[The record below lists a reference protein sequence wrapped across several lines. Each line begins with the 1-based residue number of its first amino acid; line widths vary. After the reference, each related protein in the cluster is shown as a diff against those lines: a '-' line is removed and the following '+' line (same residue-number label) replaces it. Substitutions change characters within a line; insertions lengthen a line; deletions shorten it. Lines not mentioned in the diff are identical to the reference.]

1 MRGRRKSRYV
11 YGNFQETRNVHPM
24 GRQASDEKEVV
35 VPSIQHRGSFGD
47 VSIFQHPFLL
57 LKNTESPFGK
67 VLLLHV
73 CGLSGAVS
81 QGVPPV
87 LAKGQAH
94 DPSRLSENLT
104 LGGII

>member
-1 MRGRRKSRYV
+1 
-11 YGNFQETRNVHPM
+11 M

-57 LKNTESPFGK
+57 LRNTESPFGK
-67 VLLLHV
+67 VLLHV

-81 QGVPPV
+81 QGVPPA